1 MTDAL
6 LNTLLDYGALG
17 LFAAFMVWQHLSMTK
32 RQHEEQKA
40 SSERS
45 DAMQTRFEEKLS
57 ELAAKYEAREESLR
71 ERYDNVVREYQE
83 RNEDVRESVL
93 TRLSE
98 LQQMMETGLGE
109 MRSHYQEAKMK
120 ELARQQKGSGK

>member
-17 LFAAFMVWQHLSMTK
+17 LFAAFMGWQNLTMTK
-32 RQHEEQKA
+32 RQHEGQKVA
-40 SSERS
+40 ANRA

-57 ELAAKYEAREESLR
+57 ELSEKYDQREQALR
-71 ERYDNVVREYQE
+71 DRYDTVVKEYQE

-98 LQQMMETGLGE
+98 LHQMMEIGLGE

-120 ELARQQKGSGK
+120 ELARQQKGGGK

>member
-17 LFAAFMVWQHLSMTK
+17 LFAAFMVWQHLTMTK
-32 RQHEEQKA
+32 RQHEDQKVA
-40 SSERS
+40 AGRA

-57 ELAAKYEAREESLR
+57 ELAEKYETREEALR
-71 ERYDNVVREYQE
+71 ARYDGVVKDYQE

-93 TRLSE
+93 HKLSD
-98 LQQMMETGLGE
+98 LDAKMTTGLGE
-109 MRSHYQEAKMK
+109 MRSHYQEAKMEK
-120 ELARQQKGSGK
+120 LARQKGGGK